1 MKKILIISTLL
12 KSMNFAF
19 AQPGAASLEP
29 ANLIKDAENRTV
41 TMQNGNMK
49 NTPVI
54 SHWQLHGSGFQPTTS
69 LGPGGFFLE
78 NTEHPEYSVVTQ
90 NAGAVP
96 SAGMMAP
103 IDLPENAVIQYF
115 EACYFDRSAAT
126 NFPDCSLKFNFFRI
140 ADNGCPAE
148 LLASIV
154 TIQSGN
160 AQDTCPIR
168 CTTQTVVTSDPK
180 YLVNN
185 KDYFYYVVAISF
197 DDNGANGVQN
207 CGNWATANLG
217 IRGVEIEYAR
227 K

>member
-1 MKKILIISTLL
+1 MKNLIFNLL
-12 KSMNFAF
+12 VFIVSKTSF
-19 AQPGAASLEP
+19 AQPGAANLEP

-54 SHWQLHGSGFQPTTS
+54 SHWQLHGSGFQPTVS
-69 LGPGGFFLE
+69 LGAGGFYLE

-90 NAGAVP
+90 NVGAMV
-96 SAGMMAP
+96 SASMMAP

-115 EACYFDRSAAT
+115 EACYLDRSAAT
-126 NFPDCSLKFNFFRI
+126 NFPDCGLKFNFYRV
-140 ADNGCPAE
+140 ADNDCPPE
-148 LLASIV
+148 LLGSVA

-160 AQDTCPIR
+160 AQDPCPIR
-168 CTTQTVVTSDPK
+168 CTTQTVVISDPK
-180 YLVNN
+180 YVVNN
-185 KDYFYYVVAISF
+185 KEYFYYVIATSF

-217 IRGVEIEYAR
+217 IRGVEIEFTR